1 MIFALPCGY
10 KTSLCIILA
19 ALFFTQPGNT
29 VAYAAPQV
37 SDSGVIS
44 TIPTAKP
51 GTRVTRNYVKPGQG
65 TAKMTIATRSL
76 TQKDEHSTVM
86 VNYPQVGNSKIDT
99 ELDFWAGKTIG
110 TFAAGVKNLSMNN
123 QNRRCSMLVDYELS
137 ESSGNIFSIVF
148 RITTETG
155 DAHPDYGMVTFSYD
169 LFDGRKLGLQD
180 LFADTNGLLGFL
192 SAYSYD
198 ILTAELSSSLE
209 TRIKNGT
216 APNLLN
222 FSFFALAADGLIV
235 YFPPNQVADYS
246 SGEQKVRVPINKLT
260 PFKPRANLWPA
271 AKSNFKSE
279 SLQKSIFFRQIT
291 QNSRQ

>member
-1 MIFALPCGY
+1 
-10 KTSLCIILA
+10 
-19 ALFFTQPGNT
+19 
-29 VAYAAPQV
+29 
-37 SDSGVIS
+37 
-44 TIPTAKP
+44 
-51 GTRVTRNYVKPGQG
+51 
-65 TAKMTIATRSL
+65 MTIATRSL
-76 TQKDEHSTVM
+76 TQKDAYSSVI

-110 TFAAGVKNLSMNN
+110 TFVAGVKNLSMNN
-123 QNRRCSMLVDYELS
+123 QSRRYSMLVDYELS
-137 ESSGNIFSIVF
+137 ESSGNVFSIVF

-155 DAHPDYGMVTFSYD
+155 GAHPDYGMVTFSYD

-198 ILTAELSSSLE
+198 LLTAELSSSLE

-260 PFKPRANLWPA
+260 PFKPIANLWPT
-271 AKSNFKSE
+271 AKPNFTSE
-279 SLQKSIFFRQIT
+279 SLQKSIFFRKIT
-291 QNSRQ
+291 QNCLQ